1 MGKGS
6 GRRPLQVGQD
16 QFNDAWDNIFQP
28 VIPEQL
34 FKSHIR
40 SFGEGN
46 ENWNAVIASV
56 YEEQCGDGVMCCD
69 LSVTN
74 ANGVVLTASLAEANE
89 RGMMGACDA
98 GNFYYIIKP
107 ELLHE
112 ITTWALEYV
121 SLETAGL
128 LGEDHE

>member
-16 QFNDAWDNIFQP
+16 QFNDAWDSIFQP
-28 VIPEQL
+28 VIPEQF
-34 FKSHIR
+34 FKSHIK

-69 LSVTN
+69 LSITN
-74 ANGVVLTASLAEANE
+74 ANGAVLTASLAEANE
-89 RGMMGACDA
+89 SGKLTCDDDD
-98 GNFYYIIKP
+98 FYYIIKP

-128 LGEDHE
+128 RGEDHE